1 MDDRRRRRG
10 QMQFTPGA
18 KAPGALSF
26 WGEKSAFEKIFRKLP
41 KKQEFCGYEVY
52 I

>member
-1 MDDRRRRRG
+1 
-10 QMQFTPGA
+10 MQFTPGA

-26 WGEKSAFEKIFRKLP
+26 WGEKSAFEKNSVSYQKSRIFAGGSYCIKDITERKL
-41 KKQEFCGYEVY
+41 

>member
-1 MDDRRRRRG
+1 
-10 QMQFTPGA
+10 MQFTPGA

-26 WGEKSAFEKIFRKLP
+26 WGEKSAFEKNSVSYQKSRIFAGGGSYCIKDITERKL
-41 KKQEFCGYEVY
+41 

>member
-1 MDDRRRRRG
+1 MDDRRRRGG
-10 QMQFTPGA
+10 QMQFTPGV

-26 WGEKSAFEKIFRKLP
+26 WGEKSAFEKIRKLP

>member
-1 MDDRRRRRG
+1 
-10 QMQFTPGA
+10 MQFTPGA

-26 WGEKSAFEKIFRKLP
+26 WSEKSAFEKNSVSSKKKQDFFGGAYYIKDITERKL
-41 KKQEFCGYEVY
+41 